1 MPKKAPTPCRHRGC
15 GRLVNV
21 PGFCEQHK
29 ANAVGWRPDRERG
42 DRRARGLDPNWER
55 TRAEI
60 MRRDKGLCQS
70 CLRAGRVVLAKSVD
84 HIVNRAEGGGDD
96 HSNLE
101 ALCDKCHKAKTAK
114 EAARARARRRRAGR
128 KAPAVEGALDCWPT
142 PGG

>member
-15 GRLVNV
+15 GRLVDS
-21 PGFCEQHK
+21 PGFCEVHK
-29 ANAVGWRPDRERG
+29 ADAVGWRPDRERG
-42 DRRARGLDPNWER
+42 NRHARGFGSNWER

-60 MRRDKGLCQS
+60 MKRDKALCQS
-70 CLRAGRVVLAKSVD
+70 CLRAGRVVLATSVD
-84 HIVNRAEGGGDD
+84 HIVNRAEGGTDD

-101 ALCDKCHKAKTAK
+101 ALCDKCHNAKTAK

-128 KAPAVEGALDCWPT
+128 KAPGVDGALDCWPT